1 MHSENP
7 TKIQIC
13 LAPVTNKAQN
23 MLIMSVNQRLN
34 FGFGRMYE
42 NQIQDF
48 VSVNLISWRKYKNC
62 IFHTGIGIFGVY
74 YTLSYEVI
82 LRILR
87 MIS

>member
-34 FGFGRMYE
+34 FGFGRCMKIRYKILFLSTLLVDE
-42 NQIQDF
+42 NIKIVFFIQ
-48 VSVNLISWRKYKNC
+48 
-62 IFHTGIGIFGVY
+62 
-74 YTLSYEVI
+74 E
-82 LRILR
+82 
-87 MIS
+87 

>member
-48 VSVNLISWRKYKNC
+48 VSVNLIS
-62 IFHTGIGIFGVY
+62 
-74 YTLSYEVI
+74 
-82 LRILR
+82 
-87 MIS
+87 